1 LLLSSGSPAAVALL
15 PTLYPLSD
23 ATLIETL
30 DFHQATLVEAAGH
43 EKHDCRCA
51 RARLASEGAP
61 STGEG
66 YPNRFREVDMR
77 KWKCTLCSYVYDPAR
92 GDPDNGI
99 TPGTPFEGLPDDWVC
114 PDCGAEKEFF
124 EPLG

>member
-1 LLLSSGSPAAVALL
+1 
-15 PTLYPLSD
+15 
-23 ATLIETL
+23 
-30 DFHQATLVEAAGH
+30 
-43 EKHDCRCA
+43 
-51 RARLASEGAP
+51 
-61 STGEG
+61 
-66 YPNRFREVDMR
+66 MR

-92 GDPDNGI
+92 GDPDSGI